1 MRIKVLVYEFLEKK
15 KSLKALNAR
24 DVWTEAPEDIGG
36 MLGETHREI
45 IQQQHLERNCMWL

>member
-1 MRIKVLVYEFLEKK
+1 MGIEVLVYEFLGK
-15 KSLKALNAR
+15 KSLKALTAK
-24 DVWTEAPEDIGG
+24 DVWTEAPEDVGG